1 MACSTLGRAQGRSL
15 LPEAPAPEG
24 IVTPLRGAAD
34 LQVTTKS
41 ITLSQRSD
49 FGWGSLPRCS
59 QFSSHRGRPKR
70 PHREGRSVCWPR
82 AGVTMFWPGK
92 TEAGTAG
99 MQPLPRDNLA
109 GSSRRGPERGGA
121 DLCALQNTHRIGR
134 PLCLEN
140 PRPQGGMLL
149 YHAIPS
155 PLTAIEHSQCGS
167 AWPAKMAPS
176 PAASNTRTGLYSL
189 ALPEPP
195 VFDCHNSAGGSL
207 GPCG

>member
-24 IVTPLRGAAD
+24 IATPLRGAAD

-167 AWPAKMAPS
+167 AWPANMAPS
-176 PAASNTRTGLYSL
+176 PAAANTSVPTGYEHPLQPPLTTLRT
-189 ALPEPP
+189 
-195 VFDCHNSAGGSL
+195 SAA
-207 GPCG
+207 